1 MAEEQKTY
9 NAGDEDQVAKARGEA
24 EIREYLRKSGLRK
37 LMSDVEGRA
46 WMFGLLSTTG
56 FACSSFS
63 HDALT
68 MAFKEGQRQ
77 IGLLLVAEINRLN
90 PEFYVKMCL
99 ENTMKS
105 SD

>member
-68 MAFKEGQRQ
+68 MAFKEGQR
-77 IGLLLVAEINRLN
+77 ANRIIAGGRD
-90 PEFYVKMCL
+90 KQA
-99 ENTMKS
+99 KS
-105 SD
+105 RILREDVFGEYHEKQ